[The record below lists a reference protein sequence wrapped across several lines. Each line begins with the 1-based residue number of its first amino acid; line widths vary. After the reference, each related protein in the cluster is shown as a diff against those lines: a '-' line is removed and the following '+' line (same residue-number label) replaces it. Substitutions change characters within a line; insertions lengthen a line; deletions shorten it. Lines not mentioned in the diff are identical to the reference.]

1 MQYRMKTHQLPQS
14 EVHALLNRSLT
25 GSLSTIDSDGAP
37 YSVPIHFVF
46 LDGAIYFHGLPAG
59 QKLDNLKADLRV
71 CFSVYEMRAFLL
83 DPDGKPCDTNTAYV
97 SAVVR
102 GTAKLLDI
110 QEEKRRVLSAIVAK
124 YTPQL
129 AGRELP
135 SNMVKGTAVVQIII
149 EKMTGKYY
157 Q

>member
-1 MQYRMKTHQLPQS
+1 M
-14 EVHALLNRSLT
+14 
-25 GSLSTIDSDGAP
+25 
-37 YSVPIHFVF
+37 F

-59 QKLDNLKADLRV
+59 QKLDNLKADPRV

-102 GTAKLLDI
+102 GTARLLDI

>member
-59 QKLDNLKADLRV
+59 QKLDNLKADPRV
-71 CFSVYEMRAFLL
+71 CFSVYEMRAFCLTPMESPVIPIRHMSVQWCGVGQSCL
-83 DPDGKPCDTNTAYV
+83 TYKKKNEGCCRQSLRNTHRSLQDGNC
-97 SAVVR
+97 R
-102 GTAKLLDI
+102 LI
-110 QEEKRRVLSAIVAK
+110 W
-124 YTPQL
+124 
-129 AGRELP
+129 
-135 SNMVKGTAVVQIII
+135 
-149 EKMTGKYY
+149 
-157 Q
+157 